1 MRLRVAKEPGDP
13 TVAAALAEAR
23 LGVAAALGPG
33 MVLNLLMLSV
43 PLYTVPLI
51 DRVLAGGD
59 VRALALLTV
68 LATFAL
74 LALGGLEAVRARLLA
89 RLASRLGRRLA
100 SGLFASGL
108 GGQQRALGTLR
119 ELERIRQA
127 LGGPAIGTLLDALWL
142 PPFVAVIW
150 LLHPWLGALA
160 AASAGLLLALTL
172 AAERVTRPALEL
184 FQAAASAAG
193 RTLDEAARHADAARA
208 LGMAPAL
215 AARFARANDAALDAQ
230 RVEGERAGGL
240 QAASRA
246 LRFLALVGIM
256 GLGAL
261 LVMEHEITPGA
272 LAAAAILLGRALAPL
287 QQLSGAWRAVI
298 DARAAWASL
307 REMLAAVPVLA
318 PAMPLPPPAGRLALQ
333 AVTVMAPGGG
343 RPLLG
348 GIGMALEPGEVL
360 GVVGPS
366 AAGKSTLCRVLSGC
380 LAPDEGEVRLDD
392 VDLYGPGGT
401 GFGQHIGYLPQEVGL
416 FAGTVRDNIA
426 RMAEADPTRVVEAA
440 RLAGVHE
447 MILRLPA
454 GYETVI
460 GEGGL
465 GLSAGQRQ
473 RIGLAR
479 ALYGAP
485 CLVVLD
491 EPTAHLDAAGES
503 ALASAIAALKR
514 RGASVVVAANRPSPI
529 GAQVDRILVL
539 DHGRAVDL
547 GPRERVMQRL
557 GAPSRAA

>member
-13 TVAAALAEAR
+13 TVTAALAEAR
-23 LGVAAALGPG
+23 LGVAAG

-68 LATFAL
+68 LATLAL

-108 GGQQRALGTLR
+108 GGQQRALGTRPLR

-193 RTLDEAARHADAARA
+193 RTLDEAARHADAAHA

-215 AARFARANDAALDAQ
+215 AARFARANEAALDAR
-230 RVEGERAGGL
+230 RVADERAGGL

-261 LVMEHEITPGA
+261 LVMEHEITPGT

-307 REMLAAVPVLA
+307 REMLAAVPVPA
-318 PAMPLPPPAGRLALQ
+318 PAMPLPPPAGRLALE

-348 GIGMALEPGEVL
+348 GIGLVLEPGEVL

-380 LAPDEGEVRLDD
+380 LAPDEGEARLDD
-392 VDLYGPGGT
+392 VDLYGPGGA

-460 GEGGL
+460 GTGGL

-491 EPTAHLDAAGES
+491 EPAAHLDAAGES
-503 ALASAIAALKR
+503 ALASAIAELKR
-514 RGASVVVAANRPSPI
+514 RGASVVMAANRPGTI
-529 GAQVDRILVL
+529 GAQVDRILAL